1 MTTSY
6 RDVLEDM
13 TAVAREA
20 GALTLRH
27 FARFRDLEI
36 GVKGPADFVSDAD
49 RESELLIRERLF
61 ARYPDW
67 SFTGEEFP
75 PVDRAD
81 QAYRWLVDPIDG
93 TTNFVNGMH
102 YTISIALRRGSE
114 TVAGAL
120 YNPVA
125 DEMFT
130 AIRGEGAYLGGE
142 RLQVSQRT
150 DVGLMA
156 IGTGLPI
163 HTLHSFQGY
172 YARLEAIRDPIG
184 AIRIVGSSAN
194 SCAHVACGRLTGYFE
209 ESGLVDWAV
218 GVLLVEEAGGLVTD
232 WWGRGPEVY
241 ERTGTVIVA
250 NPATHA
256 YLLERLKDAPR
267 KDP

>member
-6 RDVLEDM
+6 RDVLDDM

-27 FARFRDLEI
+27 FARFRELEI
-36 GVKGPADFVSDAD
+36 GIKGPADFVSDAD

-67 SFTGEEFP
+67 SLTGEEFP
-75 PVDRAD
+75 PVDGDD
-81 QAYRWLVDPIDG
+81 QEYRWLVDPIDG

-130 AIRGEGAYLGGE
+130 AIRGAGAFLNGE
-142 RLQVSQRT
+142 RLRVSAADR
-150 DVGLMA
+150 
-156 IGTGLPI
+156 
-163 HTLHSFQGY
+163 
-172 YARLEAIRDPIG
+172 RRD
-184 AIRIVGSSAN
+184 
-194 SCAHVACGRLTGYFE
+194 
-209 ESGLVDWAV
+209 
-218 GVLLVEEAGGLVTD
+218 
-232 WWGRGPEVY
+232 
-241 ERTGTVIVA
+241 
-250 NPATHA
+250 
-256 YLLERLKDAPR
+256 
-267 KDP
+267 